1 MAEFA
6 ELQGRIKSL
15 SEAASALRERLNIES
30 REERMLELSRQAEE
44 PTIWEDSES
53 AQQLMTELARRRH
66 EMQPWLRMTTLFEES
81 QLLLEMSEEAD
92 DQSVLAEVDENLRE
106 AGGLLEG
113 LQTEALFADEYDENS
128 AIIEINAG
136 AGGTESCDWSAMLGR
151 MYLRWCERHGFQ
163 ADVIDSL
170 AGEEAGM
177 KSMTIEVTGTNAYG
191 FLRSEAGPH
200 RLIRFS
206 PFNAQNLR
214 QTSFAS
220 VGVIPDVEGDIDIE
234 IRDEDIKV
242 DTYRASGAGGQHVN
256 KTESAIRITHLA
268 TGVVVTCQNERS
280 QIKNRASAMR
290 VLKARLLSLQIKAK
304 EEEMAAIR
312 GVKSDIAFGNQIRT
326 YWLQP
331 YTLVKDH
338 RTEHETGNASG
349 VLDGDLDG
357 FMVAYLQMLSRMR
370 SEEED

>member
-15 SEAASALRERLNIES
+15 SEAESALRERLNIAT
-30 REERMLELSRQAEE
+30 REERMLELSRQSEE
-44 PTIWEDSES
+44 PAIWEDSEA
-53 AQQLMTELARRRH
+53 AQKLMTELARRRN
-66 EMQPWLRMTTLFEES
+66 EMQPWLRMAKLFEES
-81 QLLLEMSEEAD
+81 QLLLEMSEELD
-92 DQSVLAEVDENLRE
+92 DQSVLAEVEENLRE
-106 AGGLLEG
+106 AGGLLEK
-113 LQTEALFADEYDENS
+113 LQTEALFADQYDENS

-136 AGGTESCDWSAMLGR
+136 AGGTEACDWAAMLGR

-163 ADVIDSL
+163 ADIIDSL
-170 AGEEAGM
+170 AGDEAGM

-191 FLRSEAGPH
+191 FLRSESGPH

-220 VGVIPDVEGDIDIE
+220 VGVIPDVEDDVDIE

-280 QIKNRASAMR
+280 QMKNRASAMR
-290 VLKARLLSLQIKAK
+290 VLKARLLSLQIKAQ
-304 EEEMAAIR
+304 EEEMATIR

-338 RTEHETGNASG
+338 RTEHETGNAG
-349 VLDGDLDG
+349 AVLDGDLDG
-357 FMVAYLQMLSRMR
+357 FMVAYLQMLSRLR